1 MACALYL
8 GLATRLPIVGD
19 VDASTW
25 AKWGHVVATMFLAAL
40 VYLML
45 VDAGRTRRDA
55 AVITLV
61 VAAGAGA
68 LLEVLQ
74 AIGGVRDPSIVD
86 VLYDTLGAVVAVGLL
101 SLPLL
106 SLRAWSNVVTVAVVA
121 MIVVVV
127 PAALFA
133 TPGDETLACDLLR
146 VPVEAAA
153 ASDPGATVP
162 TPIARYDF
170 DAGSGTVAADMSG
183 AAPALDL
190 QLSRAGVS
198 WIEGGGPHFDGGVA
212 RSAESAASIAKATKR
227 SGAITV
233 EAWVRTDR
241 LDQTGPAR
249 LVSISDG
256 TQYHDVNVHLGQD
269 ADALSVRLRTSCGDF
284 TAPTIPNVFTSR
296 TTAEHVAVTFADGIE
311 RVYVGGK
318 NVAAWRLEGRL
329 AGWDPTFPLVVGNE
343 ATLDRPFDGD
353 VFAVAIY
360 HQALSGSAI
369 TGLARP
375 PHP

>member
-1 MACALYL
+1 MAQEHSASTWRRPRMSLVLVTIAWAACSLYL

-40 VYLML
+40 IYLLL
-45 VDAGRTRRDA
+45 VDAGRTRRQA

-61 VAAGAGA
+61 VAIAAGA

-74 AIGGVRDPSIVD
+74 AVGGVRDPTVVD
-86 VLYDTLGAVVAVGLL
+86 VLYDTLGAVIAVGLL

-106 SLRAWSNVVTVAVVA
+106 SVRSWTSVVTVAVVA

-127 PAALFA
+127 PAVLFA

-146 VPVEAAA
+146 VPLQTATPE
-153 ASDPGATVP
+153 PGAATP
-162 TPIARYDF
+162 SPIARYDF
-170 DAGSGTVAADMSG
+170 DEGSGTTVADVSG

-190 QLSRAGVS
+190 GLSRSGVS
-198 WIEGGGPHFDGGVA
+198 WLAGGGLHFDGGIA
-212 RSAESAASIAKATKR
+212 RSVGSAARIAAATER
-227 SGAITV
+227 SGAVTV
-233 EAWVRTDR
+233 EAWVRTGR

-249 LVSISDG
+249 LVSISGG

-284 TAPTIPNVFTSR
+284 TAPTIPKVFTSR
-296 TTAEHVAVTFADGIE
+296 TSAVHVAVTFGGGIE
-311 RVYVGGK
+311 RVYTAGQERRG
-318 NVAAWRLEGRL
+318 VAPG
-329 AGWDPTFPLVVGNE
+329 
-343 ATLDRPFDGD
+343 
-353 VFAVAIY
+353 
-360 HQALSGSAI
+360 GSARRM
-369 TGLARP
+369 GPVVPAGRRQRSDPRSALRW
-375 PHP
+375 